1 MTESNGNFSFS
12 TSKLPKMAPTTC
24 VWRIFWTAGEK
35 LHLTL
40 SSVYFRFNCKR
51 AYLEIRDG
59 KHQNSRLYGRYCK
72 GKNPPKEITST
83 NSSLW
88 IKFHYGY
95 RYFYNKRRPVGFRA
109 EYKSKSLQYFAV
121 LHISTTTLLC
131 TMQMYVSLILAKKSR
146 LKVLFGCIKGDK
158 HRTKA

>member
-1 MTESNGNFSFS
+1 MLCYFSPNDEISHFCSFLACGRTMTESNGNFSFS
-12 TSKLPKMAPTTC
+12 TSNLPKMAPTTC

-35 LHLTL
+35 LHLKL
-40 SSVYFRFNCKR
+40 NSVYFRFNCKR

-95 RYFYNKRRPVGFRA
+95 RYFYNKRRPVGFKA
-109 EYKSKSLQYFAV
+109 EYKSKSSLYLSVLQHLYDD
-121 LHISTTTLLC
+121 T
-131 TMQMYVSLILAKKSR
+131 
-146 LKVLFGCIKGDK
+146 
-158 HRTKA
+158 